1 MAKKDHYVFPAVFEY
16 DKPGVIGVSFPDL
29 PGCISVGE
37 NDTHAFQMAKEAL
50 SLHLYGMEED
60 RDEIP
65 EPSSPQEIDLDREN
79 LVIVMIDVWMEPF
92 RDEME
97 NKAIKKTVTVPRWLN
112 KMAESSGINFS
123 QALTYALKQRLGVA
137 DNQKKPD
144 GE

>member
-1 MAKKDHYVFPAVFEY
+1 MSKKDHYVYPAVFEY

-37 NDTHAFQMAKEAL
+37 NETHAYQMAKEAL
-50 SLHLYGMEED
+50 SLHLYSMEED
-60 RDEIP
+60 GDNIP
-65 EPSSPQEIDLDREN
+65 EPSSPQDILLDQEN

-112 KMAESSGINFS
+112 KMAENSGINFS
-123 QALTYALKQRLGVA
+123 QTLTYALKQRLGVV
-137 DNQKKPD
+137 DHRKKRD
-144 GE
+144 GD